1 MRRRPARCPAN
12 IDTAPFDGSEPV
24 KRRRRRLRTATHP
37 GPPAP
42 ARRLKPTL
50 RGNTEG
56 TPPRATAGTRGYSPS
71 GVSLFLPFSPSAEP
85 ARANEPEQ
93 ARAARDSVEVVHVV
107 INHLRLRAPVPD
119 ATVAAARK
127 GMQLVVDA
135 GALAARVA
143 KVDETHL
150 ILILEFSTAEDA
162 DRIAREVGGPW
173 MRENIRPLLAGDT
186 ERSVAEVIASAT
198 A

>member
-1 MRRRPARCPAN
+1 MN
-12 IDTAPFDGSEPV
+12 
-24 KRRRRRLRTATHP
+24 
-37 GPPAP
+37 
-42 ARRLKPTL
+42 
-50 RGNTEG
+50 
-56 TPPRATAGTRGYSPS
+56 
-71 GVSLFLPFSPSAEP
+71 
-85 ARANEPEQ
+85 PEQ
-93 ARAARDSVEVVHVV
+93 ARAAGDSVEVVHVV
-107 INHLRLRAPVPD
+107 INHLRLREPVPD
-119 ATVAAARK
+119 ATVEAARK

-186 ERSVAEVIASAT
+186 ERSVAEVIASA
-198 A
+198 AALWRNARLPQYAGMPRRSGGCRGFA